1 MTDNSIPG
9 PMSMVK
15 IDGSKIKRL
24 REEQGLT
31 QLYLATAVHVT
42 TDTISRWENRR
53 YPSIKKENGVK
64 LAEALNVHL
73 DELLE
78 NEESSLGGDEAQ
90 AAITPLPS
98 LTASG
103 GLKTRWTKA
112 WPFLILFLALLSG
125 LFSFLWFSPFSAP
138 EITIAAERTVPD
150 HCVAGQPFPVL
161 IRVTG
166 VPEDKSTALI
176 VREQLPANATILKIS
191 PELSG
196 GGLKNDM
203 IKWLKKINDTAVFA
217 YVIRV
222 SGAEGEVINF
232 YGTAAVS
239 GDSGPPPPIAGDD
252 MTTIGHFHWAD
263 TDNDNSISDSEILAV
278 HDQYGEIEGIDLDI
292 DLIENMWLGTGYK
305 WNETAAAFEIVE

>member
-1 MTDNSIPG
+1 MTDNSLPG
-9 PMSMVK
+9 PMNMVK

-53 YPSIKKENGVK
+53 YPSIKKENGIK

-78 NEESSLGGDEAQ
+78 NEGSDVGEEVH
-90 AAITPLPS
+90 AATAPVPS
-98 LTASG
+98 PKTSG
-103 GLKTRWTKA
+103 GLKTGWRKA
-112 WPFLILFLALLSG
+112 WPFLIVILASLFG
-125 LFSFLWFSPFSAP
+125 LFSFLWLSPFSAP
-138 EITIAAERTVPD
+138 EITIAAARTVPV

-166 VPEDKSTALI
+166 VPEEKPTALI
-176 VREQLPANATILKIS
+176 VREQLPANATILNIS

-203 IKWLKKINDTAVFA
+203 IKWLKKINDTAIFA
-217 YVIRV
+217 YVIKV
-222 SGAEGEVINF
+222 SGAEGEEISF
-232 YGTAAVS
+232 YGTAAIS
-239 GDSGPPPPIAGDD
+239 GDSGPPPAITGDG

-263 TDNDNSISDSEILAV
+263 TDNDNNISDSEILAV
-278 HDQYGEIEGIDLDI
+278 HDQYGEIEGIELDI

-305 WNETAAAFEIVE
+305 WNEVTAAFEILE

>member
-9 PMSMVK
+9 PMNMVK

-64 LAEALNVHL
+64 LAEALNVQL

-78 NEESSLGGDEAQ
+78 HEESPQGEEAQ
-90 AAITPLPS
+90 TAPAPPPSFSTPGGMKKTWKKGWPILVLLLTLVFGLFFFFWFSLSSPPDIAIT
-98 LTASG
+98 
-103 GLKTRWTKA
+103 
-112 WPFLILFLALLSG
+112 
-125 LFSFLWFSPFSAP
+125 
-138 EITIAAERTVPD
+138 AERTVPQ

-176 VREQLPANATILKIS
+176 VREQLTANATVLHIS

-196 GGLKNDM
+196 GGLKNGM
-203 IKWLKKINDTAVFA
+203 IKWLKKINEPTVFA
-217 YVIRV
+217 YVIKV
-222 SGAEGEVINF
+222 SGGEGEVVNF
-232 YGTAAVS
+232 YGTAAIS
-239 GDSGPPPPIAGDD
+239 GDSGPPPAIAGDG
-252 MTTIGHFHWAD
+252 MTTIGHYHWAD
-263 TDNDNSISDSEILAV
+263 TDNDNGISDSEILAV

-305 WNETAAAFEIVE
+305 WNETAAAFEILD

>member
-1 MTDNSIPG
+1 MTDNNLPG
-9 PMSMVK
+9 PMNMVK

-53 YPSIKKENGVK
+53 YPSIKKENGIK

-78 NEESSLGGDEAQ
+78 HAESTPGEEVQ
-90 AAITPLPS
+90 AAIALPPS
-98 LTASG
+98 PRTSG
-103 GLKTRWTKA
+103 GLKTGWRKV
-112 WPFLILFLALLSG
+112 WPLFVLIVTLLSG

-138 EITIAAERTVPD
+138 EITIAAERTVPG

-166 VPEDKSTALI
+166 VPEEKSTALI
-176 VREQLPANATILKIS
+176 VREQLPANATILKVS

-217 YVIRV
+217 YVIKV
-222 SGAEGEVINF
+222 SGAEGEAINF
-232 YGTAAVS
+232 YGTAAIS
-239 GDSGPPPPIAGDD
+239 GDSGPPPPISGDG

-263 TDNDNSISDSEILAV
+263 TDNDNHISDSEILAV

-305 WNETAAAFEIVE
+305 WNEVTAVFEILE